1 MIFRR
6 PHNDPLTEALQSST
20 GGHHITP
27 VARERMRSVIMAEFQ
42 RVTQQDGLRFK
53 GMSVSSFKFSTMIPA
68 IIAIVIL
75 VSGVGVATAS
85 NSAKPGDFFYPV
97 DRTVEAIRLDLATNA
112 ATRARLQA
120 QFAQERELELNV
132 LREKNS
138 DHSSEAEKQAN
149 EALDAAVD
157 RLSEV
162 ERQHDERG
170 DTSSGTAI
178 GEVEQK
184 LEEIRSSR
192 EQRERT
198 QLTGLT
204 EAEATIRGTSTTVN
218 IEYNDTASTFT
229 VASTAEDSIVQAIV
243 DRTGASSANVRA
255 VLKIEREDEPET
267 NENTNRGANTNVSV
281 NTNSRQEDNEDQDD
295 DRNTNTNSAPSVK
308 AEIRVE
314 VKVEKGT
321 SEIHATVDGRE
332 QEWSLNSTDQTAIL
346 LSIAAKTGLTSAA
359 IMSAWEYRIDS

>member
-1 MIFRR
+1 
-6 PHNDPLTEALQSST
+6 
-20 GGHHITP
+20 
-27 VARERMRSVIMAEFQ
+27 MAEFQ

-97 DRTVEAIRLDLATNA
+97 DRTVETIRLDLATNA

-120 QFAQERELELNV
+120 QFAQERELELNA
-132 LREKNS
+132 LRAKNS

-162 ERQHDERG
+162 ERQQDERG
-170 DTSSGTAI
+170 DDSSRAAI

-184 LEEIRSSR
+184 LEEIRSTR
-192 EQRERT
+192 EQREQT

-204 EAEATIRGTSTTVN
+204 EAEATVRGTTTTVK

-229 VASTAEDSIVQAIV
+229 VASTAEDGIVQAII
-243 DRTGASSANVRA
+243 DRTGASSADVRA
-255 VLKIEREDEPET
+255 VLKIEREHEPET
-267 NENTNRGANTNVSV
+267 NQ
-281 NTNSRQEDNEDQDD
+281 NTNSRQEDAEDQND
-295 DRNTNTNSAPSVK
+295 DRNTNTNTNSAPSVQP
-308 AEIRVE
+308 EIRVE
-314 VKVEKGT
+314 VKIEKGI

-332 QEWSLNSTDQTAIL
+332 QEWTLNSTDQTAIL
-346 LSIAAKTGLTSAA
+346 LSISAKTGLASAA
-359 IMSAWEYRIDS
+359 IQAAWEYRIDS